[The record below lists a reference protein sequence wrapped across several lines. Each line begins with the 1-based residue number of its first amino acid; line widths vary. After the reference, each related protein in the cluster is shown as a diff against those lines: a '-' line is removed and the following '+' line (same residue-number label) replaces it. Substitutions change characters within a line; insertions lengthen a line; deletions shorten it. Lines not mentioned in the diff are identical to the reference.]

1 MTDSNKKTL
10 RRLLACL
17 CAGGFI
23 LLLIL
28 VFAALML
35 AVRKVHR
42 DRKNGKGCLSCG
54 GNCAGCSLSSTCR
67 SGEKP
72 GTR

>member
-1 MTDSNKKTL
+1 MNGWD
-10 RRLLACL
+10 
-17 CAGGFI
+17 I